1 MTRLNNDLQQ
11 KILEKK
17 ISIELEEED
26 IQKVDMIL
34 EKASTMEIYAL
45 SSDTHLK

>member
-45 SSDTHLK
+45 SSGNAS